1 MSLRPKATSSCSSA
15 SPLWVL
21 RVLLPLSLLL
31 TALVPS
37 IAIREPTSVDRELY
51 VELRCLCLQTTSGVH
66 PSKIQ
71 SLKVMRAGP
80 HCHKV
85 EVIATLL
92 NGDEICLD
100 PEDLRLRKIIQKIL
114 KTDPEGGDGDLRCV
128 CAKTSSQVRP
138 KQVNSLEVIRAGVY
152 CRTPQLIATMRNG
165 RKTCV
170 DPQAP
175 VYKKIIKKILESQLS
190 AA

>member
-1 MSLRPKATSSCSSA
+1 MSLGAAPRPR
-15 SPLWVL
+15 PRPGLL
-21 RVLLPLSLLL
+21 LLGLLLLGLLLLPAVVSL
-31 TALVPS
+31 AS
-37 IAIREPTSVDRELY
+37 A
-51 VELRCLCLQTTSGVH
+51 
-66 PSKIQ
+66 
-71 SLKVMRAGP
+71 
-80 HCHKV
+80 
-85 EVIATLL
+85 
-92 NGDEICLD
+92 
-100 PEDLRLRKIIQKIL
+100 
-114 KTDPEGGDGDLRCV
+114 DPEGGDGDLRCV

-152 CRTPQLIATMRNG
+152 CHTPQLIATMRNG

>member
-37 IAIREPTSVDRELY
+37 IAIRELTLSALATSVDRELY

-114 KTDPEGGDGDLRCV
+114 KSD
-128 CAKTSSQVRP
+128 
-138 KQVNSLEVIRAGVY
+138 
-152 CRTPQLIATMRNG
+152 
-165 RKTCV
+165 
-170 DPQAP
+170 
-175 VYKKIIKKILESQLS
+175 
-190 AA
+190 

>member
-1 MSLRPKATSSCSSA
+1 MNLRPKATSSCSSA

-85 EVIATLL
+85 EVIAT
-92 NGDEICLD
+92 
-100 PEDLRLRKIIQKIL
+100 
-114 KTDPEGGDGDLRCV
+114 
-128 CAKTSSQVRP
+128 
-138 KQVNSLEVIRAGVY
+138 
-152 CRTPQLIATMRNG
+152 MRNG

-175 VYKKIIKKILESQLS
+175 LYKKIIKKILESHLS